1 MVDEIKNLTL
11 EEFRELSSDLQK
23 ILNKWKERGFA
34 PLVTGS
40 GMTQF
45 IANKIINGVF
55 EDCSDI
61 SQIIDEV
68 EREALNI
75 SCMLHQI
82 LDLKLQDSLQ
92 SGSESKN

>member
-1 MVDEIKNLTL
+1 MVDEIKNLTFD
-11 EEFRELSSDLQK
+11 EFQELCSDLQK
-23 ILNKWKERGFA
+23 ILNKWEERGFA

-55 EDCSDI
+55 ADCSDT

-75 SCMLHQI
+75 SCMLRAI
-82 LDLKLQDSLQ
+82 LALKLQESLP